1 MRFSF
6 NESLPGLGVIS
17 ICFGLLL
24 AASGTAVAERISLE
38 DLDRVVGVSSP
49 RISPDGQSVV
59 VVVSRSDLE
68 ENVNRRQLVLID
80 VASKQRLPLT
90 HDRPGVS
97 RPRWSPDGQ
106 YLAFID
112 KHGEDDPQAQVF
124 SLPIRGGEAR
134 VVTSAPQGVAAFE
147 WSADGDAVLYLG
159 AAAPAEAPEGPER
172 HNKAFAVGYHDYL
185 ATQAPPTMHLWRQPL
200 LDSESNGKAQR
211 INSDDIVAA
220 AGQFSWLSVSGDGKS
235 AAVVGAPADA
245 MGDVRESALM
255 VIDLDSGERL
265 DGFGDQLDH
274 VLWGDFSPDGSRL
287 AFASHSGGNPFY
299 SSPAISVTGLGP
311 GERAAGRVV
320 SSGIDRGLWGA
331 HWMPDGKAL
340 IIGGNDDAQ
349 KSLWLQPLD
358 DAPEK
363 LDLAGLSATTAY
375 GPPDLD
381 IGANGAIAL
390 IASGPEQPPELYWM
404 DSAASAPRAL
414 TDYNTDIAAL
424 SLGRSEEIS
433 WQTDDGFQANGILI
447 YPPDFDPEK
456 RYPLV
461 LKIHGG
467 PMSATT
473 LSWDG
478 FGQLLASRDM
488 LVFGPNYRGSDNLG
502 NAFQSAIIHD
512 AGAGPGRD
520 VMAGLAAVQSLG
532 IVDDERIGVS
542 GWSYG
547 GYMTTWLI
555 GNYPDTWRAAMA
567 GAAVTDYVDQYT
579 LSDMNV
585 SFGWGFDT
593 PPWSPEAQEQWRAQ
607 APIAH
612 VHRASTPTLILCNT
626 GDLRVPITESY
637 KLFHAL
643 RDGDVPV
650 EFIAY
655 PLPGHFP
662 GDPVHRRDVYR
673 RWADWMEQRFD
684 LPRNA
689 PVNAEPG
696 TR

>member
-6 NESLPGLGVIS
+6 NENLFKLLIGPVWL
-17 ICFGLLL
+17 GLLL
-24 AASGTAVAERISLE
+24 AASGTAASERISLK
-38 DLDRVVGVSSP
+38 DLDQLVGVSSP

-59 VVVSRSDLE
+59 VVVSRADLE
-68 ENVNRRQLVLID
+68 ENLNRRQLVLID
-80 VASKQRLPLT
+80 VGSGERLSLT

-97 RPRWSPDGQ
+97 RPRWSPDGR

-112 KHGEDDPQAQVF
+112 QHGEDDPQAQVF
-124 SLPIRGGEAR
+124 SLPIGGGEAR
-134 VVTSAPQGVAAFE
+134 VVTSAPQGVATFE
-147 WSADGDAVLYLG
+147 WSAEGDAVLYLG
-159 AAAPAEAPEGPER
+159 AAATEEAPEGPER
-172 HNKAFAVGYHDYL
+172 HNKAFTVGYHDYL
-185 ATQAPPTMHLWRQPL
+185 ATRTPPAMHLWRQPL
-200 LDSESNGKAQR
+200 VDGQAQR
-211 INSDDIVAA
+211 ITGDDIVAA
-220 AGQFSWLSVSGDGKS
+220 AGQFSWLSVAGDGKS
-235 AAVVGAPADA
+235 AAFAGTPADA
-245 MGDVRESALM
+245 KGDVRELALM

-265 DGFGDQLDH
+265 DGFGGQLDH

-299 SSPAISVTGLGP
+299 SSSAISVTGLQP
-311 GERAAGRVV
+311 GERGESRIV
-320 SSGIDRGLWGA
+320 SSAIDRGLWGA
-331 HWMPDGKAL
+331 QWMPDGQAL
-340 IIGGNDDAQ
+340 VIGGNDDAR

-358 DAPEK
+358 GAPEQ
-363 LDLAGLSATTAY
+363 LDLGGLSAVTRY

-381 IGANGAIAL
+381 IASSGAIAM
-390 IASGPEQPPELYWM
+390 IASGPQKPPELYWM
-404 DSAASAPRAL
+404 DTVASAPRAL
-414 TDYNTDIAAL
+414 TDYNTAIGSL
-424 SLGRSEEIS
+424 SLGRSEEIR
-433 WQTDDGFQANGILI
+433 WENDDGFQANGILI

-478 FGQLLASRDM
+478 FGQVLAARDM

-520 VMAGLAAVQSLG
+520 VMAGLAAVRAQG
-532 IVDDERIGVS
+532 IVDDDRIGVS

-567 GAAVTDYVDQYT
+567 GAPVTDHVDQYT

-585 SFGWGFDT
+585 TFGWGFDL
-593 PPWSPEAQEQWRAQ
+593 PPWSPEGQEQWRQ
-607 APIAH
+607 QSPIAH
-612 VHRASTPTLILCNT
+612 VHQASTPTLIMCNT

-655 PLPGHFP
+655 PIPGHFP
-662 GDPVHRRDVYR
+662 SDPVHRRDVFR
-673 RWADWMEQRFD
+673 RWADWMQERFE
-684 LPRNA
+684 LPRSA
-689 PVNAEPG
+689 PVAP
-696 TR
+696 